1 MKIPESA
8 EQALRLLVEPDTLTL
23 AEPPVVQ
30 HDPIH
35 WTKPDSYAER
45 LKQARF
51 KTGLHCAIAWGHGQI
66 DRHPVIVAASD
77 LRFMMGS
84 IGLAEAAA
92 LSDCFHAAAREKR
105 PVIWL
110 ARGSGGRIQEGTFFL
125 AAIAKVLAARNLLA
139 DSGTPLISVMADPL
153 MAGSTICATQG
164 DILIGLEGASMGFAG
179 PKTVQQ
185 YDPNP
190 QPEDFQ
196 TAEYSLATGQIDTVV
211 AAKDLRS
218 TLCHLVSLLAT
229 PQGRGAAAPDAAAAV
244 ADEPDPWR
252 LVERAR
258 SDDKPSTR
266 DIITQAFDAFFELQG
281 DRVSSNDPAIVAGL
295 ARIAGQPVVLI
306 GHDAMRTPEEKVRHN
321 FAVPH
326 PAGHRKAL
334 RIVRLAE
341 RLHLPIITLIDT
353 PGACPDIRSESEGQ
367 AGIMGQLLCELL
379 AAKVPTVSVTLGQG
393 NSGGAMVLATA
404 DRVLMTDSSYY
415 TGVSPEAAAAI
426 MWKDPAMTAEA
437 AAALH
442 LTPSDLLR
450 SGLIDVVVPSGN
462 FSQSAGATLRS
473 AIAASVAGNAAASSK
488 RIRLPD

>member
-8 EQALRLLVEPDTLTL
+8 EQALRLLVDPDTLTL
-23 AEPPVVQ
+23 AKPPVVQ
-30 HDPIH
+30 DDPIR
-35 WTKPDSYAER
+35 WTKPDAYAER
-45 LKQARF
+45 LKQVRF
-51 KTGLHCAIAWGHGQI
+51 KTGLHCAIAWGRAQI
-66 DRHPVIVAASD
+66 DRHSVIVAASD

-92 LSDCFHAAAREKR
+92 LSDCFHAGARERR

-125 AAIAKVLAARNLLA
+125 AAMAKVLAARNVLA
-139 DSGTPLISVMADPL
+139 ESNMPLISLMADPL
-153 MAGSTICATQG
+153 AAGSTICATQG
-164 DILIGLEGASMGFAG
+164 DVLIGLEGASMGFAG
-179 PKTVQQ
+179 PKVVQQ
-185 YDPNP
+185 YDPNSP
-190 QPEDFQ
+190 PENFQ
-196 TAEYSLATGQIDTVV
+196 TAEYALSTGQIDAVV
-211 AAKDLRS
+211 AAADLRS
-218 TLCHLVSLLAT
+218 TLCHLASLLAT
-229 PQGRGAAAPDAAAAV
+229 PQGQGTASSDVAV
-244 ADEPDPWR
+244 AADEPDPWR

-258 SDDKPSTR
+258 SDDKLSTR
-266 DIITQAFDAFFELQG
+266 DVLAQVFDAFFELRG
-281 DRVSSNDPAIVAGL
+281 DRVSGDDPAIVAGL
-295 ARIAGQPVVLI
+295 ARIAGRPVAVI

-334 RIVRLAE
+334 RVVRLAE

-379 AAKVPTVSVTLGQG
+379 AAKVPTVSVILGQG

-426 MWKDPAMTAEA
+426 LWKDPAMTAEA
-437 AAALH
+437 AVALH
-442 LTPSDLLR
+442 LTPSDMLR
-450 SGLIDVVVPSGN
+450 SGLADAIVPSGALPQG
-462 FSQSAGATLRS
+462 FGATLRC
-473 AIAASVAGNAAASSK
+473 AIAVNLAGLAADRAK
-488 RIRLPD
+488 RIRLSD